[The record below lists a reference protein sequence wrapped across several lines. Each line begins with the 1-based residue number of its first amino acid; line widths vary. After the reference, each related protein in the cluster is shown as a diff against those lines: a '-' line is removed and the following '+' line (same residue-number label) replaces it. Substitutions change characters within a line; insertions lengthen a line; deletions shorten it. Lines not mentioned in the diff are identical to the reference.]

1 MTAKFKDII
10 PGEKMT
16 KEWRIRIIG
25 GGKPMGGATSS
36 KTEKWQRMCLC
47 CIWVEKHYT
56 MQH

>member
-25 GGKPMGGATSS
+25 VESQWGERPHQKQKNGKECA
-36 KTEKWQRMCLC
+36 
-47 CIWVEKHYT
+47 
-56 MQH
+56 